1 MAIGAKVPSG
11 SWLMRSWRTI
21 SVSVADIAC
30 PAFCEKECHCSGD
43 ALRDGFSPGPNGTLA
58 APSSFIVRAPYSD
71 PNPPSIAWGAPVT
84 CVRRS
89 PALDAG
95 AFSLREMLGGRAA
108 PSYLRW
114 CKLQIMTASSE
125 IQVEVQGPNLI
136 VTAAGF
142 CAVYYKP
149 KDQPQLILR
158 LRSRSDD
165 YELLARVW
173 MAANNKAR
181 ELGWIA

>member
-1 MAIGAKVPSG
+1 MI
-11 SWLMRSWRTI
+11 
-21 SVSVADIAC
+21 
-30 PAFCEKECHCSGD
+30 
-43 ALRDGFSPGPNGTLA
+43 
-58 APSSFIVRAPYSD
+58 
-71 PNPPSIAWGAPVT
+71 
-84 CVRRS
+84 
-89 PALDAG
+89 
-95 AFSLREMLGGRAA
+95 
-108 PSYLRW
+108 
-114 CKLQIMTASSE
+114 ASSE

-149 KDQPQLILR
+149 KNQPQLILR